1 MFKKSFR
8 FLILLLCLQGCT
20 SSNNCRTSAKKSNT
34 LKIDDIKLCKLEPE
48 HYKINWIPSLVLK
61 EKNNPRFPIKL
72 IEAHGK
78 LFFSY
83 VSNSSYLILASLLD
97 SNEVYRIPISYY
109 SSMGHHFLMDIIKD
123 TIHLL
128 DVKQKQYY
136 QIELKDNFSLGNKKT
151 FNLDKIGIDDDI
163 YILTKTSG
171 TQLNFSFPNLF
182 IPYGKTQS
190 KNYLDDRGLLKIDL
204 LTNQFSKIIEFPEWY
219 KKCNIYSEKINF
231 DLNGNYIYASFTNSE
246 EIIKL
251 DLDNNKIKINS
262 IPGSS
267 SFRPFKKELEKNLA
281 YVRQYEETVEK
292 NSELITLKGGGY
304 VIVKRLPRESISEKI
319 KVRVYLFDKEN
330 KIQCYD
336 LLEGESIPFI
346 LKKYRSGF
354 VILDITLSNL
364 LYYEVS
370 N

>member
-1 MFKKSFR
+1 M
-8 FLILLLCLQGCT
+8 LLVCFQSCT
-20 SSNNCRTSAKKSNT
+20 SSNNCNTSATKSDT
-34 LKIDDIKLCKLEPE
+34 IKIDEIKLCKLEPE
-48 HYKINWIPSLVLK
+48 HFKTRWIPSLILK

-72 IEAHGK
+72 IETHGK

-97 SNEVYRIPISYY
+97 SNEIYRIPISYY
-109 SSMGHHFLMDIIKD
+109 TSMSHHFLMDIIKD

-128 DVKQKQYY
+128 DVKQKEYY

-151 FNLDKIGIDDDI
+151 FNLNNIGIDNDI

-171 TQLNFSFPNLF
+171 TQLNFIFPNLL
-182 IPYGKTQS
+182 IPYGKTQN

-204 LTNQFSKIIEFPEWY
+204 STNQFSKVIEFPEWY
-219 KKCNIYSEKINF
+219 QSCNIYSERINF
-231 DLNGNYIYASFTNSE
+231 DLKDNYIYATFTNSGK
-246 EIIKL
+246 IIKL
-251 DLDNNKIKINS
+251 NLDNNKIQFNS

-281 YVRQYEETVEK
+281 YVRQYEETIEK
-292 NSELITLKGGGY
+292 NSELLTLSGGGY
-304 VIVKRLPRESISEKI
+304 VIVKKLPRESISEKI

-330 KIQCYD
+330 KIQCYN
-336 LLEGESIPFI
+336 LFEGESIPFI
-346 LKKYRSGF
+346 LKKYQSGF
-354 VILDITLSNL
+354 VILDVTLSNL